1 MFELQ
6 IHCTYKKGKLYL
18 IITYSYKF

>member
-18 IITYSYKF
+18 ITTYSYKF